1 MKHFSCA
8 LVVSTMF
15 YFFGMPIIVGIA
27 YCAGVLSTVIFD
39 RISS

>member
-1 MKHFSCA
+1 VKHFSCA
-8 LVVSTMF
+8 VAVSTVF

-39 RISS
+39 RISA